1 MDKQNAGNAG
11 TSAANPADGTD
22 NGSMDSGDPFE
33 SLSLSGNTSPDA
45 GNPSDPVDS
54 AEDGT
59 GNIESPATD
68 AGDQG
73 SNPAEGE
80 DEEGRPKRD
89 RFQERI
95 DKLTAARK
103 TAEEEL
109 AKSKE
114 ELTELR
120 KKVQEYEAGA
130 TPAAA
135 PQPFDMVESD
145 ETMVPLR
152 EAVTK
157 TKAEVD
163 SARGLR
169 KRLRTE
175 PDAVLELLQSKGV
188 KVETAEDAD
197 EWLDDYVTT
206 QRERLGQKQAEMA
219 VHRSK
224 LEAVAT
230 QQRGAWDAVARE
242 EFPWVAATEE
252 DDPRLQMLSN
262 AEKAHPWIAK
272 IPQGRAALA
281 ALVDIVFR
289 RQKAANTKPA
299 PRPGV
304 RPSAG
309 NGGGGPSA
317 RPATNGTGRDQRA
330 AAAAK
335 RLDSNP
341 DDDAAMAEF
350 LDGAL

>member
-1 MDKQNAGNAG
+1 MDKAIAGNAG

-33 SLSLSGNTSPDA
+33 SLSLSGTNAPEAGNTSDA
-45 GNPSDPVDS
+45 GELP
-54 AEDGT
+54 EDAT
-59 GNIESPATD
+59 GNNESPATD

-73 SNPAEGE
+73 SNPAE
-80 DEEGRPKRD
+80 DDEGRPKRD

-109 AKSKE
+109 DKSKT
-114 ELTELR
+114 ELTQLR
-120 KKVQEYEAGA
+120 KKLEEYEAGA
-130 TPAAA
+130 TPATAA
-135 PQPFDMVESD
+135 QPFDMVESD

-152 EAVTK
+152 EAVNK

-169 KRLRTE
+169 KRLKQE

-242 EFPWVAATEE
+242 EFPWVATTEE
-252 DDPRLQMLSN
+252 DDPRLGMLKN

-289 RQKAANTKPA
+289 RQKAANGKPG
-299 PRPGV
+299 PKPGV

-309 NGGGGPSA
+309 NGGGGPAA
-317 RPATNGTGRDQRA
+317 RPATNGTGKDQRA

-341 DDDAAMAEF
+341 DDDAAMADF

>member
-1 MDKQNAGNAG
+1 MAKEVAGNAG
-11 TSAANPADGTD
+11 ASVVNPADGTD
-22 NGSMDSGDPFE
+22 NGSMESGDPFE
-33 SLSLSGNTSPDA
+33 SLSLSGKTPEA
-45 GNPSDPVDS
+45 ANPSDT
-54 AEDGT
+54 AEGAEEGAGSD
-59 GNIESPATD
+59 ESPAIG

-73 SNPAEGE
+73 SNPAEG
-80 DEEGRPKRD
+80 DEGEGRQRRD

-109 AKSKE
+109 GKAKS

-135 PQPFDMVESD
+135 QPFDLVDSD

-152 EAVTK
+152 EAVNK

-169 KRLRTE
+169 KRLKTE
-175 PDAVLELLQSKGV
+175 PDVVLELLQSKGI

-219 VHRSK
+219 VHRSQ

-242 EFPWVAATEE
+242 EFPWVAAAEV
-252 DDPRLQMLSN
+252 DDPRLQMLQN
-262 AEKAHPWIAK
+262 AEKAHPWIGK
-272 IPQGRAALA
+272 VPQGRAALA

-289 RQKAANTKPA
+289 RQKAADAKPA
-299 PRPGV
+299 NRPGV

-317 RPATNGTGRDQRA
+317 ARSATNTSKEQRL

-341 DDDAAMAEF
+341 EDDAAMADF

>member
-1 MDKQNAGNAG
+1 MDNQTAGNAG
-11 TSAANPADGTD
+11 TSAANPVDGTD

-33 SLSLSGNTSPDA
+33 SLSLSGNTPEV
-45 GNPSDPVDS
+45 GQPSDPVS
-54 AEDGT
+54 STEDGT
-59 GNIESPATD
+59 GSSESPATD

-73 SNPAEGE
+73 SNPADD
-80 DEEGRPKRD
+80 DESGGRPKRD

-109 AKSKE
+109 EKSKT

-135 PQPFDMVESD
+135 QQPFDMVESD

-152 EAVTK
+152 EAVNK

-169 KRLRTE
+169 KRLKVE

-188 KVETAEDAD
+188 KVETAEEAD
-197 EWLDDYVTT
+197 EWLDDYATT

-224 LEAVAT
+224 LEAVAA

-242 EFPWVAATEE
+242 EFPWVTTTEE
-252 DDPRLQMLSN
+252 DDPRLQMLNN
-262 AEKAHPWIAK
+262 AEKAHPWISK
-272 IPQGRAALA
+272 VPQGRAALA

-299 PRPGV
+299 ARPGV

-309 NGGGGPSA
+309 NGGGGPA
-317 RPATNGTGRDQRA
+317 PRPAINGTSKEQRA

-341 DDDAAMAEF
+341 EDDAAMADF